1 MSTQVLKHSAFEDTF
16 GIFSGSILVAVGIVM
31 LQDAQ
36 ILTGGVAGLAL
47 MISKIIDQ
55 PIGLIFLL
63 LGIPFLLLALF
74 KRGKIFTIRSILNLA
89 FVAFLIEITPRVIS
103 FKPTNSIGTA
113 VLANILL
120 GVGMLV
126 LFRHNSSLGGFNVIA
141 LIIQDTFKIQAGY
154 VQFGLDLIVLMVGL
168 THYSLILVLVSLV
181 GDLFLNLVLALNHR
195 NDRYLGRS

>member
-1 MSTQVLKHSAFEDTF
+1 VSTQILKHSAFEDTF

-31 LQDAQ
+31 LKDAQ
-36 ILTGGVAGLAL
+36 LLTGGVAGLAL
-47 MISKIIDQ
+47 MISKSIDQ
-55 PIGLIFLL
+55 PIGIIFLL

-89 FVAFLIEITPRVIS
+89 FVAFLIEITPRIIS

-113 VLANILL
+113 ILANMLL

-168 THYSLILVLVSLV
+168 AHYSVTLVLVSLV

-195 NDRYLGRS
+195 DDRYLGRS